1 MFLIGFLVLLQAS
14 DLNPLLTIKNY
25 GVWVNGH
32 FPLGTNF
39 FLTWFI
45 PCLLIGGTICGI
57 GLNIMKPAQKN

>member
-1 MFLIGFLVLLQAS
+1 MKTLKFFSGFIMFLIGFLVLLQAS

-39 FLTWFI
+39 F
-45 PCLLIGGTICGI
+45 
-57 GLNIMKPAQKN
+57 